1 MSEDKSQTPATNTS
15 EPAQTVPP
23 APIEKMVP
31 ESDVVKA
38 KGGLQKQLE
47 EAKSQMAE
55 AHSLRLQ
62 AEAKVQTLEE
72 NQKRSAD
79 AVKEMESLKSSL
91 EEIKK
96 ASDSATTL
104 ALQYR
109 RQLIAKE
116 YSVPE
121 DTIKAYGMQEL
132 EMFEKALK
140 VVKSNT
146 GGGQYAAGGVSG
158 APTVGTDTDRAFRN
172 LEKAQRGT
180 PNTPTPK

>member
-1 MSEDKSQTPATNTS
+1 MLEDKSQTPTAATS
-15 EPAQTVPP
+15 EPAQSTPTTP
-23 APIEKMVP
+23 AEKMVP

-47 EAKSQMAE
+47 EVKSQMAE

-72 NQKRSAD
+72 NQKKSAD
-79 AVKEMESLKSSL
+79 AVKEMETLKSSL
-91 EEIKK
+91 EEVKK

-109 RQLIAKE
+109 RSLIAKE

-158 APTVGTDTDRAFRN
+158 APTVHSDTDRAIRN

-180 PNTPTPK
+180 PNTPKQ

>member
-1 MSEDKSQTPATNTS
+1 MDSKESQTPAASTS
-15 EPAQTVPP
+15 EPPQSTPP
-23 APIEKMVP
+23 EKMVP

-47 EAKSQMAE
+47 EAKSAIAE

-72 NQKRSAD
+72 NQKKSAD
-79 AVKEMESLKSSL
+79 QLKELESLKTSMESM
-91 EEIKK
+91 KK
-96 ASDSATTL
+96 ASDDATVQ

-109 RQLIAKE
+109 RALIAKE
-116 YSVPE
+116 YNVPE

-146 GGGQYAAGGVSG
+146 GGSQYAAGGGAG
-158 APTVGTDTDRAFRN
+158 APVAQSDTDRALRN
-172 LEKAQRGT
+172 LSKAQQGT

>member
-1 MSEDKSQTPATNTS
+1 MEGEKSQTPTAATS
-15 EPAQTVPP
+15 EQPQPTPP
-23 APIEKMVP
+23 EKMVP

-38 KGGLQKQLE
+38 KGGLQRQLE
-47 EAKSQMAE
+47 EAKSAIAE

-72 NQKRSAD
+72 NQKKSAD
-79 AVKEMESLKSSL
+79 QLKELDSLKISMESM
-91 EEIKK
+91 KK
-96 ASDSATTL
+96 TSDDATVQ

-109 RQLIAKE
+109 RELIAKE
-116 YSVPE
+116 YNVPL

-146 GGGQYAAGGVSG
+146 GGSQYAAGGGSG
-158 APTVGTDTDRAFRN
+158 TPVAQSDTERALRN
-172 LEKAQRGT
+172 LAKAQPGT

>member
-1 MSEDKSQTPATNTS
+1 MAEDKSQTPAAATS
-15 EPAQTVPP
+15 ELSQTTPP
-23 APIEKMVP
+23 EKMVP

-47 EAKSQMAE
+47 EARAQIIE
-55 AHSLRLQ
+55 AHAAKLQ

-72 NQKRSAD
+72 NQKKSAD

-91 EEIKK
+91 EEVKK

-109 RQLIAKE
+109 RSLIAKE

-121 DTIKAYGMQEL
+121 DTIKTYGMQEL

-158 APTVGTDTDRAFRN
+158 APTVGADTERALRN
-172 LEKAQRGT
+172 LAKAEHGT
-180 PNTPTPK
+180 PNTPKAS

>member
-1 MSEDKSQTPATNTS
+1 MPEDKSQTPAAVTS
-15 EPAQTVPP
+15 EPTQP
-23 APIEKMVP
+23 APTERLVP

-47 EAKSQMAE
+47 EVRAQMAE

-72 NQKRSAD
+72 NQKKSAD

-109 RQLIAKE
+109 RSLIAKE

-158 APTVGTDTDRAFRN
+158 APTVVTDTDRALRN

-180 PNTPTPK
+180 PNTPK